1 LIRRRHPLSAVR
13 VVEARGDRKSAYGT
27 SRIGSTAPRACSQPA
42 YTLLTTAR
50 LFAGPKAVE
59 SHRRPT
65 VNDVNSRVGAQ
76 TVRSRSYLASLPE
89 RTARAGAALAG
100 GLVYEASEVMLP
112 LAVRRTRL
120 YRAIVGRLLRITIE
134 LVGDVEGVF
143 PTQEMPVRELMVRKA
158 AGNVVELSSF
168 LAVGWSPVWLLAGA
182 SDLVGGSKVYL
193 RALVTELRNAG
204 VFVEDPDVASF
215 EELLT
220 VLEGTSG
227 VLADTVDVPPLN
239 VSSLRTSWQ
248 ELQRQVAD
256 LPDAAALENI
266 FAELQLAARQENRS
280 LLEISS
286 MVALGAVRTGVSLG
300 NVHIFDYYRRALR
313 TIVEEGLLTFLRRIS
328 TPYLTRAASHF
339 DPRSST
345 YSERLLRRLA
355 DRRSPVGRQTTSQTQ
370 EASDEENSAR
380 G

>member
-1 LIRRRHPLSAVR
+1 
-13 VVEARGDRKSAYGT
+13 
-27 SRIGSTAPRACSQPA
+27 
-42 YTLLTTAR
+42 
-50 LFAGPKAVE
+50 
-59 SHRRPT
+59 

-120 YRAIVGRLLRITIE
+120 YQAIVGRLLRITIE

-182 SDLVGGSKVYL
+182 SDLVGGSKAYL

-355 DRRSPVGRQTTSQTQ
+355 DRRSPVGRQTTPQTQ

>member
-1 LIRRRHPLSAVR
+1 MNI
-13 VVEARGDRKSAYGT
+13 KT
-27 SRIGSTAPRACSQPA
+27 
-42 YTLLTTAR
+42 
-50 LFAGPKAVE
+50 
-59 SHRRPT
+59 
-65 VNDVNSRVGAQ
+65 GAQ

-89 RTARAGAALAG
+89 RTARAGAALTG

-112 LAVRRTRL
+112 LAVRRSKL
-120 YRAIVGRLLRITIE
+120 YQAIVGRLLRITIE
-134 LVGDVEGVF
+134 LVGGVEGVY
-143 PTQEMPVRELMVRKA
+143 PTEEMPVRELLVRKT
-158 AGNVVELSSF
+158 AGNVIELSSF

-182 SDLVGGSKVYL
+182 SDLVGGTKVYL
-193 RALVTELRNAG
+193 RVLVTELRDAG
-204 VFVEDPDVASF
+204 VLVADPDVASF

-239 VSSLRTSWQ
+239 IQSVRTSWQ

-256 LPDAAALENI
+256 LPDAAGLENI
-266 FAELQLAARQENRS
+266 FAELQLAARQEDRS
-280 LLEISS
+280 VLEISS
-286 MVALGAVRTGVSLG
+286 MVALGAVRAGVSLG

-313 TIVEEGLLTFLRRIS
+313 TIVEEGLLSFLRRTS

-345 YSERLLRRLA
+345 YSERLLQRWV
-355 DRRSPVGRQTTSQTQ
+355 DRRSPPQTQ
-370 EASDEENSAR
+370 ASDEENAAR